1 MERQRT
7 ILIADDR
14 PEIRTLVRLTLA
26 SDGFA
31 VAECK
36 SAPEAVKL
44 AKQLLPHLIL
54 MDIDM
59 PGEYNGVTAIGMLAA
74 DTSTSSIPVIMLT
87 ASKDSAP
94 NCLASGA
101 VAYMTKP
108 FSPIDLLKHVQQFA
122 RNS

>member
-1 MERQRT
+1 MQKT

-14 PEIRTLVRLTLA
+14 PEIRTLVRITLS
-26 SDGFA
+26 SDGFN

-36 SAPEAVKL
+36 TAPEAVAL
-44 AKQLLPHLIL
+44 AKELSPHLIL

-59 PGEYNGVTAIGMLAA
+59 PGEYNGITATKILNT
-74 DTSTSSIPVIMLT
+74 DPETTNSPVIMLT
-87 ASKDSAP
+87 GAKDCQTD
-94 NCLASGA
+94 CLQSGA
-101 VAYMTKP
+101 VAYLTKP

>member
-1 MERQRT
+1 MQKT

-14 PEIRTLVRLTLA
+14 PEIRTLVRITLS
-26 SDGFA
+26 SDGFK

-36 SAPEAVKL
+36 SAPEAISL
-44 AKQLLPHLIL
+44 AKELAPHLIL

-59 PGEYNGVTAIGMLAA
+59 PGEYNGIIATKMLAENPETV
-74 DTSTSSIPVIMLT
+74 DCPVIMLT
-87 ASKDSAP
+87 ASRDAIKA
-94 NCLASGA
+94 CIESGA
-101 VAYMTKP
+101 VAYLTKP